1 LTALYAILRRKG
13 AASDR
18 PAARIFR
25 WRKKDHE
32 ESFDEYT
39 HHPTDQEEAGRLPCP
54 D

>member
-32 ESFDEYT
+32 ESFDEYA